1 MITFPCQSFMPSY
14 FPLDLALHYMKF
26 EFVKV
31 NAKQNMKL
39 IIRFYGVIFP
49 FSNRSQMM
57 STVAHEAQSS
67 LSHCDVFYDPLQTVQ
82 SHGKME
88 SICFMTDKEAKC
100 CYW

>member
-1 MITFPCQSFMPSY
+1 MITFPCQSFMLSY

-39 IIRFYGVIFP
+39 IIRFYGVMFP

-57 STVAHEAQSS
+57 STVAHKAQSS
-67 LSHCDVFYDPLQTVQ
+67 LSHCDVFYDLLQTVQ

>member
-1 MITFPCQSFMPSY
+1 MPSY
-14 FPLDLALHYMKF
+14 FPLDRSLHYMKF

-39 IIRFYGVIFP
+39 IIKLYGVIFP
-49 FSNRSQMM
+49 SSNRSQMM

-67 LSHCDVFYDPLQTVQ
+67 LYNCDVFYDLLQTVQ

>member
-1 MITFPCQSFMPSY
+1 
-14 FPLDLALHYMKF
+14 MKF

-39 IIRFYGVIFP
+39 MIKFCGVIFP

-57 STVAHEAQSS
+57 STVAHKVQSS
-67 LSHCDVFYDPLQTVQ
+67 LSHCGVFYDLLQTVQ
-82 SHGKME
+82 SCGEME

>member
-1 MITFPCQSFMPSY
+1 MITFPCQSSMPSY

-31 NAKQNMKL
+31 NAKQ
-39 IIRFYGVIFP
+39 FP

-67 LSHCDVFYDPLQTVQ
+67 LSHCDVFYDLVQTVQ

>member
-1 MITFPCQSFMPSY
+1 
-14 FPLDLALHYMKF
+14 
-26 EFVKV
+26 
-31 NAKQNMKL
+31 
-39 IIRFYGVIFP
+39 
-49 FSNRSQMM
+49 MM

-67 LSHCDVFYDPLQTVQ
+67 LSHCDVFYDLVQTVQ